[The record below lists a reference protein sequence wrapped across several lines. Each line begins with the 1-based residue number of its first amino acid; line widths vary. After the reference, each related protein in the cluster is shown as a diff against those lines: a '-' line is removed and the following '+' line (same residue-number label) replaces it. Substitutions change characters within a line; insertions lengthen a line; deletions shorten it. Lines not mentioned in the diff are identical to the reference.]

1 MRDSLFKKAQREE
14 QVEYGDCFSTDND
27 YGINDIY
34 EEIDWFENDGNP
46 PGELEIALD
55 GKKEAE
61 RQAQRWRNDYHE
73 LNEEMIAVIREKDK
87 SIQGLQDKLDKVIEE
102 TAYIDLDKETLKAM
116 FCEARLQVLNLEEE
130 LKYPSK
136 FKKPPV
142 YYVKGYVEKEEFE
155 NYFEKMKNRLI
166 GVLPQNYI
174 SALEKIT
181 FLEEKIRYL
190 EADNEILKEKA
201 DVAKVKNSE
210 RIKKGFS
217 NVKKPQAN
225 ADLIIALLEQG
236 YTKTEV
242 ADRLKLSR
250 QTIYNVLSRR

>member
-14 QVEYGDCFSTDND
+14 QVEYEDSFSIDNG
-27 YGINDIY
+27 YGMNDVY
-34 EEIDWFENDGNP
+34 EEIDWSENDGNP
-46 PGELEIALD
+46 PRELEIALA
-55 GKKEAE
+55 GKKIAE
-61 RQAQRWRNDYHE
+61 RQAQRWKEEYAE
-73 LNEEMIAVIREKDK
+73 LKEQASRLIKEKELKIRE
-87 SIQGLQDKLDKVIEE
+87 LQNKVDDY
-102 TAYIDLDKETLKAM
+102 YIDIDKETLKAM
-116 FCEARLQVLNLEEE
+116 FCEARLQALNLEEE

-142 YYVKGYVEKEEFE
+142 YYAEGYVEKEEFVD
-155 NYFEKMKNRLI
+155 YFEKMKSHLI

-181 FLEEKIRYL
+181 FLEEKIRHL